1 MSVPRQAG
9 CGWPV
14 TGGAPS
20 RCHRRL
26 AAASRQKGYWQSKA
40 VMEGKGFYGWWIAMV
55 ACLVN
60 AFAWSTRAGF
70 AVVYAAMLQDLGWS
84 RTRAVLRYALSW
96 LALVPFSPL
105 AG

>member
-1 MSVPRQAG
+1 MARYRRRPVALSQA
-9 CGWPV
+9 V
-14 TGGAPS
+14 S
-20 RCHRRL
+20 RCL
-26 AAASRQKGYWQSKA
+26 AAEGVYWQSKA